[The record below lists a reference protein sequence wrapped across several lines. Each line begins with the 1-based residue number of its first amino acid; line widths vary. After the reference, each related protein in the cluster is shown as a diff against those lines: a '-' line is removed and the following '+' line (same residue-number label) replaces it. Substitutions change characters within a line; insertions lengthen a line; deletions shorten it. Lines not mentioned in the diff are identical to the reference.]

1 MTACMESA
9 KWHLK
14 TLSMRKKMKQKL
26 TAFGKTPSTT
36 SVEHSLDY
44 IFAVK
49 HDSGSIRIVTGTG
62 RLVRIKGKIKAKS
75 ERAHFRVTE

>member
-1 MTACMESA
+1 
-9 KWHLK
+9 
-14 TLSMRKKMKQKL
+14 MKQKL
-26 TAFGKTPSTT
+26 TDFGKTPSTT

-44 IFAVK
+44 IFA
-49 HDSGSIRIVTGTG
+49 G